1 MSVTKQDI
9 IYSASKMFKEKGYL
23 ATSIQ
28 EIAQDC
34 SIAKGTVYK
43 FFPSKED
50 LLCEV
55 FDQCQLAY
63 FDQAERLKDIGTG
76 SPQERLV
83 DQIIFRFQYFM
94 EYRHIMVDFIEL
106 PITQYE
112 TFRKL
117 RNHVRERMMEWHR
130 SWLVEVYGQRIEPY
144 LWDLIFIY
152 RAILKDYLQRV
163 ISEENLLSVE
173 DTAWFIVDK
182 IDALVNHMS
191 KSGSNGLLG
200 KSVYETFIHSG
211 SNNWD
216 GEKERITEELLG
228 RVIAIIEAWKGG
240 AERRKELQE
249 IVQLLN
255 SEIDQTES
263 KRSVIQALCAYLEQ
277 EKELRSTVIQLKQ
290 TLLS

>member
-34 SIAKGTVYK
+34 SIAKGSVYK
-43 FFPSKED
+43 YFPSKED

-83 DQIIFRFQYFM
+83 DQIVFRFQYFM
-94 EYRHIMVDFIEL
+94 EYRHIMVDFIDL

-130 SWLVEVYGQRIEPY
+130 LWLVEVYGHRIKPY

-163 ISEENLLSVE
+163 IAEENLLSVE

-182 IDALVNHMS
+182 MDALVNHMS

-200 KSVYETFIHSG
+200 KSAYETFIHSG
-211 SNNWD
+211 SNDWD
-216 GEKERITEELLG
+216 GEKERITKELFG

-249 IVQLLN
+249 IVQLLK

>member
-117 RNHVRERMMEWHR
+117 GNHVRERMMEWHR

-200 KSVYETFIHSG
+200 KSAYETFIHSG